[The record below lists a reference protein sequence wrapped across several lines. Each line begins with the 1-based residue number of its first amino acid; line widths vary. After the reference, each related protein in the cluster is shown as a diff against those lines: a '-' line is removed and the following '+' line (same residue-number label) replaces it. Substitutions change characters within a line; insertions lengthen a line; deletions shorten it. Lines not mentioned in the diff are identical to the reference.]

1 MIVLIGALVIV
12 FMDIVVAYF
21 VFLVAYMLALIINF
35 PTNKEKLD
43 MIKRCAVN
51 CYPIA
56 LIMMCAGVFVGV
68 MNGSGMLE
76 HMAAFVVSLIPTS
89 LHGIFNIMLAII
101 CVPMSI
107 ALGSQAFYYGFCPLL
122 LEVGSTIGVSTLS
135 TIATLQITQNA
146 FGFITPVS
154 AVNHLA
160 CGMLGRDIKDVIKF
174 CFPRLLFFLVLQFAI
189 SAVLGFIPIG
199 S

>member
-1 MIVLIGALVIV
+1 
-12 FMDIVVAYF
+12 
-21 VFLVAYMLALIINF
+21 
-35 PTNKEKLD
+35 

-68 MNGSGMLE
+68 MNGS
-76 HMAAFVVSLIPTS
+76 
-89 LHGIFNIMLAII
+89 
-101 CVPMSI
+101 
-107 ALGSQAFYYGFCPLL
+107 
-122 LEVGSTIGVSTLS
+122 
-135 TIATLQITQNA
+135 
-146 FGFITPVS
+146 
-154 AVNHLA
+154 
-160 CGMLGRDIKDVIKF
+160 GMLGRDIKDVIKF